1 MLLVVTYDVNTA
13 EASGAQRL
21 RQVAKL
27 CERYGVRVQNSVF
40 EVMVDAAQLTVL
52 KSELQRAMEPEK
64 DSIRFYRLG
73 NHHQNKIDVLGKSA
87 SVEAGQPLLF

>member
-13 EASGAQRL
+13 DPGGAQRL

-52 KSELQRAMEPEK
+52 KSELRRTMDPEK

-73 NHHQNKIDVLGKSA
+73 NSYKTKVDHIGLTPPWPQDEVLL
-87 SVEAGQPLLF
+87 V